1 MNERIDAPWIPDWIP
16 ASGHAL
22 RHAGVHFDAVRIRG
36 DQGERIATELILGT
50 DFDAGPIVREVAGE
64 RNLYFLL
71 PPQTA
76 SAFRWPPGVRAL
88 TRRDGTLAY
97 VGVPALTGVTWPLSW
112 RSAPSEKAPFV
123 VGELLREVVEGVVS
137 RGESRWCSG

>member
-1 MNERIDAPWIPDWIP
+1 MNERIDAPWIPAWVP

-36 DQGERIATELILGT
+36 DQGERVATELMVRA
-50 DFDAGPIVREVAGE
+50 DFDAGPVVREVSGD

-76 SAFRWPPGVRAL
+76 SEFRWPPGVRAL
-88 TRRDGTLAY
+88 TRRHGTLAY
-97 VGVPALTGVTWPLSW
+97 VGVPALTGMTWPLSW
-112 RSAPSEKAPFV
+112 RSEPSEKAPFV
-123 VGELLREVVEGVVS
+123 AGELLREVVDGVVS
-137 RGESRWCSG
+137 RAGSRRWQG